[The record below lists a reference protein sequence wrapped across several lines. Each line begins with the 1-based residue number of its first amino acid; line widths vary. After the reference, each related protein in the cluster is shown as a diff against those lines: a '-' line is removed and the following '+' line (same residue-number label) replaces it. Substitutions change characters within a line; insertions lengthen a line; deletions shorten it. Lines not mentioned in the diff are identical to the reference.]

1 MTIKVKNNKLERIIL
16 ESLRPLIRELR
27 LVDVSD
33 YVAYLRFD
41 KHHQVAD
48 IFDSAVEQFFAP
60 DFLHYRELGHADLD
74 WGKEPIISL
83 ELALNTPTAV
93 FEFTLQLKKT
103 HTSIELGR
111 INRHA
116 TVLTDAL
123 DDEILERAITINKV
137 G

>member
-1 MTIKVKNNKLERIIL
+1 MTIKVNNNKLERIIL
-16 ESLRPLIRELR
+16 ESIRPLIRELR
-27 LVDVSD
+27 LVDAAD

-41 KHHQVAD
+41 KQNQLTD

-60 DFLHYRELGHADLD
+60 EFLHYRQLGHADLD
-74 WGKEPIISL
+74 WGEEPIVSL

-111 INRHA
+111 INRHETA
-116 TVLTDAL
+116 LTDAP
-123 DDEILERAITINKV
+123 DDEILQRAIAVNKV